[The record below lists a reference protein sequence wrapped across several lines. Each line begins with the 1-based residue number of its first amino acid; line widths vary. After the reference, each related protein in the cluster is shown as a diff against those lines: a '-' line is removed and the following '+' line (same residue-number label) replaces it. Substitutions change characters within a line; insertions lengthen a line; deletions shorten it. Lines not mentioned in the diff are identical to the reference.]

1 MNVKYV
7 KLVTGEE
14 VICDLT
20 EGTHFHMRNPCILVP
35 NGQSSMAII
44 PWMTFAKFENDTA
57 IVNKD
62 HIIAIGDP
70 IAEVTKQYQSAIT
83 GIITPNTEVVSTP
96 RLTLTEG

>member
-20 EGTHFHMRNPCILVP
+20 EETHYHMRKPCILVP

-44 PWMTFAKFENDTA
+44 PWMTFAEFENDTA

-62 HIIAIGDP
+62 HVIAVGTP
-70 IAEVTKQYQSAIT
+70 IAEVVKQYQSAIT
-83 GIITPNTEVVSTP
+83 GIVTPNTEVMSAP
-96 RLTLTEG
+96 KLTLTE